1 MGSHLK
7 LVFDLPFFSPVVG
20 GITETIKI
28 AQKLGAHLRFQKHSN
43 FGVPVNLNHS
53 IGMPDRTFPQCDVC
67 VTYSDNPF
75 MDRLVALPQVGRV
88 MVYMMSWGME
98 INRERHNAF
107 HPDVT
112 ALCTTKKIEDAI
124 VAEGGKVHRIGFAL
138 DMADMVDLG
147 NERHD
152 TLALYYH
159 PSELKRYKLAVDV
172 SNALYG
178 MKFIDNVLTFGT
190 AEGYTYHKK
199 PAGLVK
205 HYQNATRTDVLNVF
219 NASKMFIMPSV
230 SEGLNLTP
238 IEATLCG
245 CPSIIV
251 DGEIGEIFIDGVTC
265 FVAKKDDYFEI
276 ENDAIEMLSN
286 IDVYRVQ
293 FADNLREII
302 EDYTWDNLI
311 KKFKEVL

>member
-1 MGSHLK
+1 MN
-7 LVFDLPFFSPVVG
+7 VIFELPFYSPVVG
-20 GITETIKI
+20 GIVETIKI
-28 AQKLGAHLRFQKHSN
+28 AERVGATIRFQRRSDYTPKVN
-43 FGVPVNLNHS
+43 VPYT
-53 IGMPDRTFPQCDVC
+53 IGLPDKTFPTCDV
-67 VTYSDNPF
+67 VISYSDNPF
-75 MDRLVALPQVGRV
+75 TDRLVALPQIGRV
-88 MVYMMSWGME
+88 MVYMMSWGMSLT
-98 INRERHNAF
+98 NERHNAL

-124 VAEGGKVHRIGFAL
+124 VAEGGKVYRVGFAL
-138 DMADMVDLG
+138 DMNDMVDLG

-159 PSELKRYKLAVDV
+159 PMESKRYKLGVEV

-190 AEGYTYHKK
+190 SEGYSYHKK

-205 HYQNATRTDVLNVF
+205 HYQNASRTDVLNVF

-251 DGEIGEIFIDGVTC
+251 DGAIDEIFIDGETC
-265 FVAKKDDYFEI
+265 FIADSEFTSLCDNARELYAEIGTYRPIFKD
-276 ENDAIEMLSN
+276 NM
-286 IDVYRVQ
+286 
-293 FADNLREII
+293 REIVNQ
-302 EDYTWDNLI
+302 YTWDKLI
-311 KKFKEVL
+311 KNFKDVL